1 MAMGG
6 QLAGSAGTGG
16 FPGVGADGAI
26 GVPGAGPGGLGAIG
40 EGGAA
45 GGAGTA
51 GGSGAGGPGT
61 GGAARGRGHRSAGT
75 GAGVGLVL
83 ASVCSLQFGAALA
96 ATLFP
101 RLGPLG
107 VVTCRLVG
115 AAVVLGLLGRPWA
128 HRRGRGARAWRV
140 PVVFG
145 ALTAC
150 MNVCLYLALDRLP
163 LGVVITLE
171 FLGPLGLALALS
183 RRWADAAWS
192 LCAAAGVVLLGDSV
206 GRFDAVGVGC
216 ALTAAACWAGYIV
229 LTRRMGAAGAAGMA
243 DLALASGVALVLV
256 APLGVAQAGGALLDP
271 GALALGALVGV
282 LSSALPYTLDLLA
295 LRRLPPRIF
304 SVLMS
309 LDPAVA
315 ALAGWLI
322 LDQGLTARQ
331 GTAIGLVVVAGI
343 GVTAGA
349 RAARTGARRKR
360 QRWRERWRWRAGGSD
375 PDGAGRGAGRK

>member
-1 MAMGG
+1 MGAAADPG
-6 QLAGSAGTGG
+6 GTARGVGGALAGA
-16 FPGVGADGAI
+16 
-26 GVPGAGPGGLGAIG
+26 
-40 EGGAA
+40 
-45 GGAGTA
+45 
-51 GGSGAGGPGT
+51 
-61 GGAARGRGHRSAGT
+61 

-83 ASVCSLQFGAALA
+83 ASVLSLQFGAALA

-115 AAVVLGLLGRPWA
+115 AAVVLGLLGRPWV
-128 HRRGRGARAWRV
+128 RRGARSPGSWRV
-140 PVVFG
+140 PVAFG

-183 RRWADAAWS
+183 RRWTDAGWA
-192 LCAAAGVVLLGDSV
+192 LCAGAGVVLLGDGA
-206 GRFDAVGVGC
+206 GRVDPVGVGC

-229 LTRRMGAAGAAGMA
+229 LTRRMGQADAAGVA
-243 DLALASGVALVLV
+243 DLAVASGVALVLV

-271 GALALGALVGV
+271 GAALPGALVGV

-315 ALAGWLI
+315 ALAGWLV
-322 LDQGLTARQ
+322 LGQGLTVWQ
-331 GTAIGLVVVAGI
+331 GTAIGLVVAAGV

-349 RAARTGARRKR
+349 RR
-360 QRWRERWRWRAGGSD
+360 QAPGQD
-375 PDGAGRGAGRK
+375 